1 MPNHTEYL
9 SIKDISVQFS
19 TSQDCMTALRNVSLE
34 IFREEFFSI
43 IGPSGCGKSTLLNL
57 IGSLFRPS
65 TGEIRFLGDASGTSS
80 QKGKVSYV
88 FQEPVLLPWRTLF
101 ENVLLPLEVLGLD
114 TPENRQRAKELIRLV
129 GLEEFEAAYPKAL
142 SGGMKQR
149 ACIARALV
157 FDPSTLLMD
166 EPFGALDEITRTT
179 MNLELQKIWMQT
191 KKTVLFVTHSIQEA
205 VFLADR
211 IGVMSPRPGH
221 LKAIVEV
228 DLPRPR
234 SIDTISSP
242 EFARYMAI
250 VRGYLH
256 GSGEARG

>member
-1 MPNHTEYL
+1 MPDRTEYI
-9 SIKDISVQFS
+9 SIRDISVQFPAA
-19 TSQDCMTALRNVSLE
+19 DGPILALENVSIE
-34 IFREEFFSI
+34 IYTEEFFSI

-57 IGSLFRPS
+57 IGGILRPS
-65 TGEIRFLGDASGTSS
+65 SGEILFPGNSS
-80 QKGKVSYV
+80 DPFSKRGKVSYV

-101 ENVLLPLEVLGLD
+101 ENVLLPLEVLGLSTSD
-114 TPENRQRAKELIRLV
+114 YHQRARDLIRLV
-129 GLEEFEAAYPKAL
+129 GLEEFESAYPKAL

-179 MNLELQKIWMQT
+179 MNLELQKIWLQT
-191 KKTVLFVTHSIQEA
+191 QKTVLFITHSIQEA
-205 VFLADR
+205 VFLSDR
-211 IGVMSPRPGH
+211 IGVMSPRPGY
-221 LKAIVEV
+221 LKAVVEI

-242 EFARYMAI
+242 EFAAYMAT
-250 VRGYLH
+250 VRGHLH
-256 GSGEARG
+256 GTAGVK

>member
-1 MPNHTEYL
+1 MSNNTEYISL
-9 SIKDISVQFS
+9 KHVSVQFS
-19 TSQDCMTALRNVSLE
+19 PSQEGVTALKDVSLD

-57 IGSLFRPS
+57 IGNLLRPS
-65 TGEIRFLGDASGTSS
+65 AGEIRFMGEASEGSP
-80 QKGKVSYV
+80 QRGKVSYV

-101 ENVLLPLEVLGLD
+101 ENVLLPLEVLGCD
-114 TPENRQRAKELIRLV
+114 TPAYRERAKALIQLV

-205 VFLADR
+205 VFLSDR
-211 IGVMSPRPGH
+211 VAVMSPRPGR

-234 SIDTISSP
+234 SIETISSA
-242 EFARYMAI
+242 EFARYMAT

-256 GSGEARG
+256 GVGEVG

>member
-1 MPNHTEYL
+1 MPDRTEYL
-9 SIKDISVQFS
+9 SIRDISLQFPAPEES
-19 TSQDCMTALRNVSLE
+19 VIALEHFSLD
-34 IFREEFFSI
+34 IYTEEFFAI

-57 IGSLFRPS
+57 IGGLLRPSSGVILFRGNS
-65 TGEIRFLGDASGTSS
+65 VDTSG
-80 QKGKVSYV
+80 KRGKVSYV
-88 FQEPVLLPWRTLF
+88 FQEPVLLPWRTLL

-114 TPENRQRAKELIRLV
+114 TPEYHQRAKDLIRLV
-129 GLEEFEAAYPKAL
+129 DLEEFENAYPKAL

-157 FDPSTLLMD
+157 FNPSTLLMD

-191 KKTVLFVTHSIQEA
+191 KKTILFVTHSIQEA

-211 IGVMSPRPGH
+211 IGVMSPRPGS
-221 LKAIVEV
+221 LTAVVEV

-234 SIDTISSP
+234 SIHTISSP
-242 EFARYMAI
+242 EFATYMAA
-250 VRGYLH
+250 VRRHLH
-256 GSGEARG
+256 GSGEPK